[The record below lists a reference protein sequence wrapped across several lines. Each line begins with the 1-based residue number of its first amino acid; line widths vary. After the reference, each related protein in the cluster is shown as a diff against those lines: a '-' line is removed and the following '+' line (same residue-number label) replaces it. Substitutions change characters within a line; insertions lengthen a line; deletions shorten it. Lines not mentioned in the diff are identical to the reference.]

1 MTDDRVVMM
10 SANGYQGLVNPEQGK
25 GLHWTTDVNA
35 ELPVKMRQSGPGS
48 EVPFTMP
55 QMFINAVRSGQDRPA
70 MFVERNDVKLMWTW
84 N

>member
-10 SANGYQGLVNPEQGK
+10 SSSGYQQLVNTSNGK
-25 GLHWTTDVNA
+25 GLHWTSNIHD

-55 QMFINAVRSGQDRPA
+55 QMFQNAVNSGQDRPA
-70 MFVERNDVKLMWTW
+70 MWIERGGAKICWTW